1 MTTVQDIHDFLK
13 TLAPEEYAYDW
24 DHVGLLCG
32 HAGHPVTRV
41 LVALDP
47 FSVACREAKA
57 FGAELLLTHHPAIWS
72 LSAVNDT
79 TEAGRNL
86 LFLIENGIAA
96 LNAHTNLDRAPGG
109 VNDCLAARLGLSDV
123 SVLQP
128 DGLDAEGRAYGLVR
142 VGSCEETTPAA
153 LAAHVRTVL
162 RCPGLRYVVG
172 RSPIRRVAV
181 GGGACAGELET
192 VAAAGCDAFVTADV
206 KYNQFADAAAL
217 GLTLVDAGHFETEN
231 PVCAELAERLR
242 AAFPD
247 VEVRVSQK
255 HGDCIRFLGEPS

>member
-47 FSVACREAKA
+47 FADACREAKEI
-57 FGAELLLTHHPAIWS
+57 GAELLLTHHPAIWS
-72 LSAVNDT
+72 LSAVNDA

-109 VNDCLAARLGLSDV
+109 VNDCLAGRLGLTDV
-123 SVLQP
+123 AVLHP
-128 DGLDAEGRAYGLVR
+128 DGTDAQGRDYGLVR
-142 VGSCEETTPAA
+142 VGRCAEMTTRCIAPACAMLPGRGRSAVSRSEAARAAGSWRPSRRPAA
-153 LAAHVRTVL
+153 M
-162 RCPGLRYVVG
+162 
-172 RSPIRRVAV
+172 
-181 GGGACAGELET
+181 
-192 VAAAGCDAFVTADV
+192 
-206 KYNQFADAAAL
+206 
-217 GLTLVDAGHFETEN
+217 
-231 PVCAELAERLR
+231 
-242 AAFPD
+242 
-247 VEVRVSQK
+247 
-255 HGDCIRFLGEPS
+255 PSSRPT